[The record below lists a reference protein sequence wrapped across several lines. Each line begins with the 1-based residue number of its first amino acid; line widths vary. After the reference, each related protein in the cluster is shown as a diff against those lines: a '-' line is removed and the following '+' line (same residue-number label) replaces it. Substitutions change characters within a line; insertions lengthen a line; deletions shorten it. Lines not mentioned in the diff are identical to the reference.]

1 MSVYSTSILEYLR
14 MCGYM
19 ADDSDNSVRHL
30 ISTYADKVF
39 DFEYDFYNTDTQ
51 AKSSFEQLFC
61 MRYLMEEVGQE
72 TIELFKI
79 NLWERLMEIMPYY
92 SGIWKSMNFDYAPLN
107 NYELN
112 TSEDATYS
120 KKQTGLG
127 TQSNNTVMSGSK
139 ETNITGNNSQD
150 TEFTPQTT
158 TSVET
163 SKENEN
169 TRTDNLQQTDSFT
182 TTRTDDLSESINANT
197 TQQSDYQ
204 ELVSDTPQVTVQ
216 TNDYASSLVRREQED
231 TGTET
236 RTRSNT
242 GTQENEGSSNSSNT
256 GTVKD
261 AGSETQTETTTK
273 SGKDTTSVSGTSSS
287 NANEESSQ
295 TTNVTGNTTNTL
307 DEDTTN
313 NLTRSVTGFSG
324 ADRNELVLKYRETI
338 IKFNT
343 QLLDEFKNLFMGV
356 F

>member
-19 ADDSDNSVRHL
+19 ADDTDTSVRHL
-30 ISTYADKVF
+30 ITTYANKVF
-39 DFEYDFYNTDTQ
+39 DFDYDFYNTDTQ
-51 AKSSFEQLFC
+51 AKKSFEQLFC

-79 NLWERLMEIMPYY
+79 NLWDRLLEIMPYY
-92 SGIWKSMNFDYAPLN
+92 SSLWKSMNFDYDPLN
-107 NYELN
+107 NYDLN
-112 TSEDATYS
+112 TSEDANYS
-120 KKQTGLG
+120 KKQTDIG
-127 TQSNNTVMSGSK
+127 TQSNNTVMSGNK
-139 ETNITGNNSQD
+139 ETNSSGSNSQD

-163 SKENEN
+163 SRENEN

-182 TTRTDDLSESINANT
+182 TTRTDDLSESINGNT

-204 ELVSDTPQVTVQ
+204 DIVSDTPQVTVE
-216 TNDYASSLVRREQED
+216 TNDYASSLTRREQED

-236 RTRSNT
+236 RTRTNT

-261 AGSETQTETTTK
+261 EGTETQTETTTK
-273 SGKDTTSVSGTSSS
+273 SGKDTTSVSGTSTS
-287 NANEESSQ
+287 NATEEENR
-295 TTNVTGNTTNTL
+295 TTNVTGNTSNTL
-307 DEDTTN
+307 DEDGTN